1 MTAAFPYTRL
11 GPRMPHLLGHDS
23 LWLSQEHLLSV
34 RNRRFVE
41 EYQRFELREIQA
53 IVVTKQGRFVI
64 PVYWA
69 AACVAALIAVIVG
82 KVRGSAALTNS
93 AWAIL
98 ALLAVYWLA
107 ASIFRSCSCQ
117 LRTAVGAYSLPGL
130 YRMHA
135 AQRVL
140 RTLEARISEVQGAL
154 PGDWPAYDKDDDSA
168 DVTSRVVDETP
179 STSATRTAT
188 IVAVLA
194 CLTLFIDA
202 LSSWHARAPSVSKGF
217 RVLNTLIT
225 LIAIVL
231 PVIAIAI
238 SRRDRLFRPLHI
250 LFMVAVFTVGF
261 ANYGS
266 VVVTV
271 MVSTFQ
277 AARQQ
282 PPLNIGDFFY
292 WMNQIAE
299 VSLGTLGLLQL
310 LFIAQGRHPSAP

>member
-11 GPRMPHLLGHDS
+11 GPRTPHLVGHDS
-23 LWLSQEHLLSV
+23 LWLSADHLLAV

-53 IVVTKQGRFVI
+53 IVIQKQGRFVI

-69 AACVAALIAVIVG
+69 VASVTLLIAVIVG
-82 KVRGSAALTNS
+82 KVRGNAALTND
-93 AWAIL
+93 AWVIL
-98 ALLAVYWLA
+98 ALLGVYWLVT
-107 ASIFRSCSCQ
+107 SLFWSCSCQ
-117 LRTAVGAYSLPGL
+117 LQTAVSAYSLPGL
-130 YRMHA
+130 YRIGA

-140 RTLEARISEVQGAL
+140 QTLEARISEVQGAL
-154 PGDWPAYDKDDDSA
+154 PEDWIADDSV
-168 DVTSRVVDETP
+168 DVTTRVGDETP
-179 STSATRTAT
+179 PATATRAAT

-217 RVLNTLIT
+217 RVLNTFIT

-231 PVIAIAI
+231 PVIAIAVT
-238 SRRDRLFRPLHI
+238 RRDRLFRPLRI

-271 MVSTFQ
+271 MVATFQ

-292 WMNQIAE
+292 WVNQITE
-299 VSLGTLGLLQL
+299 LSLGTLGLLQL

>member
-11 GPRMPHLLGHDS
+11 GPRTPHLLGYDG
-23 LWLSQEHLLSV
+23 LWLSDDHLLAV

-53 IVVTKQGRFVI
+53 IVVTKQARFVI

-69 AACVAALIAVIVG
+69 AACIAVLIAAIVG
-82 KVRGSAALTNS
+82 KVRGSAALTND
-93 AWAIL
+93 AWVIL
-98 ALLAVYWLA
+98 TLLGVYWLA
-107 ASIFRSCSCQ
+107 ASLFGSCSSQ
-117 LRTAVGAYSLPGL
+117 LQTAVGAYPLPGL
-130 YRMHA
+130 YRMRA

-140 RTLEARISEVQGAL
+140 RILEARISEVQGAL
-154 PGDWPAYDKDDDSA
+154 PEEWTADDSA
-168 DVTSRVVDETP
+168 EVTPRVVDDTT
-179 STSATRTAT
+179 STSATRAAT
-188 IVAVLA
+188 IIAMLA

-202 LSSWHARAPSVSKGF
+202 LSSWHARAPNVSKSF

-231 PVIAIAI
+231 PIVAIAVT
-238 SRRDRLFRPLHI
+238 RRDRLFRPLRI
-250 LFMVAVFTVGF
+250 LFMVAVFAVGF

-266 VVVTV
+266 TVATVIVTA
-271 MVSTFQ
+271 FQ

-282 PPLNIGDFFY
+282 PPPQIGEFFY
-292 WMNQIAE
+292 WVNQIAE

>member
-11 GPRMPHLLGHDS
+11 GPRTPHLLGHDS
-23 LWLSQEHLLSV
+23 LWLSDDHLLAV

-53 IVVTKQGRFVI
+53 IVIRKQGRFVI
-64 PVYWA
+64 PVYWFA
-69 AACVAALIAVIVG
+69 TCLAVLIAAIVG
-82 KVRGSAALTNS
+82 TVRGSAAVTNDL
-93 AWAIL
+93 W
-98 ALLAVYWLA
+98 ALLAMLGLYWLLT
-107 ASIFRSCSCQ
+107 SLFNSCSCQ
-117 LRTAVGAYSLPGL
+117 LQTAVGAYSLPGL
-130 YRMHA
+130 FRMRA
-135 AQRVL
+135 AQGVL

-154 PGDWPAYDKDDDSA
+154 PEDWTADDHAEVSP
-168 DVTSRVVDETP
+168 RVADETP
-179 STSATRTAT
+179 SARATRAAT
-188 IVAVLA
+188 MVAVLA

-231 PVIAIAI
+231 PVIAIAVT
-238 SRRDRLFRPLHI
+238 RRDRLLRPLRI
-250 LFMVAVFTVGF
+250 LFMIAVFTVGF

-266 VVVTV
+266 VVVTT
-271 MVSTFQ
+271 MVTVFQ

-282 PPLNIGDFFY
+282 PPLQIGDFFY
-292 WMNQIAE
+292 WVNQIAE

-310 LFIAQGRHPSAP
+310 LFIPQRRHPSAP

>member
-11 GPRMPHLLGHDS
+11 GPRTAHLLGHDS
-23 LWLSQEHLLSV
+23 LWLSENHLLAV
-34 RNRRFVE
+34 HNRRFVE
-41 EYQRFELREIQA
+41 DYQRFELREIQA
-53 IVVTKQGRFVI
+53 IVIRKQGRFVI

-69 AACVAALIAVIVG
+69 VVSVTLLIAVIAG
-82 KVRGSAALTNS
+82 KVRGNAALTND
-93 AWAIL
+93 AWVIL
-98 ALLAVYWLA
+98 ALLGIYWLVT
-107 ASIFRSCSCQ
+107 SLFWSCSCQ
-117 LRTAVGAYSLPGL
+117 LQTAVGAYSLPGL
-130 YRMHA
+130 YRMGS
-135 AQRVL
+135 AQHVL
-140 RTLEARISEVQGAL
+140 RILEARIAEVQGAL
-154 PGDWPAYDKDDDSA
+154 PEDWTADDRA
-168 DVTSRVVDETP
+168 EVTPRVADETSP
-179 STSATRTAT
+179 ATATRTAT
-188 IVAVLA
+188 MVAVLA

-202 LSSWHARAPSVSKGF
+202 LSSWHARAPNVSKGF

-231 PVIAIAI
+231 PVIAVAVT
-238 SRRDRLFRPLHI
+238 RRDRFFRPLRI

-271 MVSTFQ
+271 MVATFQ

-292 WMNQIAE
+292 WVNQIAE